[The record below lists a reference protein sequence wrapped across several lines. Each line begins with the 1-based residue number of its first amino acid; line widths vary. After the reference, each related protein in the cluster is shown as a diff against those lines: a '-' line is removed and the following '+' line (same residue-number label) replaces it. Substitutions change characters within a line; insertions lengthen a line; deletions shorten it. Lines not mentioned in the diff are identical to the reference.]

1 MKEQPLESSSPEHH
15 PNAFLVLDR
24 ICFLENGPYS
34 FSVEQGKCVGLSGQS
49 GIGKS
54 QLLKS
59 IVDLI
64 PHSGEVYLDGVACS
78 EIAAPE
84 WRKQVAL
91 VPAESYWWFD
101 TVQEHFPDLDHSF
114 LSRGWLEELG
124 FPASVMTWQVSRL
137 STGERQRLA
146 LLRALVN
153 EPRVLLLD
161 EPTSGLDPQFAAR
174 YEHIL
179 AGYRRQHNAPLIW
192 VTHDREQL
200 LRVSDQAFFV
210 EKNGLHLQQATS
222 DTDRPSIEEKNLL

>member
-1 MKEQPLESSSPEHH
+1 MKAQPSESSCRNGKS
-15 PNAFLVLDR
+15 ASCLVVDA
-24 ICFLENGPYS
+24 ISFLENGPYS
-34 FSVEQGKCVGLSGQS
+34 FSVGAGECIGLSGQS

-64 PHSGEVYLDGVACS
+64 PHTGEVYLDGAACAD
-78 EIAAPE
+78 IPAPQ

-91 VPAESYWWFD
+91 IPAESYWWYD
-101 TVQEHFPDLDHSF
+101 TVEQHFPDLRHSF
-114 LSRGWLEELG
+114 LSCGWLEQLG
-124 FPASVMTWQVSRL
+124 FPMEVTSWQVSRL

-161 EPTSGLDPQFAAR
+161 EPTSGLDPLYSERFENIVFEYQKQKGCA
-174 YEHIL
+174 
-179 AGYRRQHNAPLIW
+179 LIW

-200 LRVSDQAFFV
+200 HRVAEHEYLV
-210 EKNGLHLQQATS
+210 EKKDLQ
-222 DTDRPSIEEKNLL
+222 RR

>member
-1 MKEQPLESSSPEHH
+1 MEAQPSESLCPKGQSTLC
-15 PNAFLVLDR
+15 LVVDALS
-24 ICFLENGPYS
+24 FLENGPYS
-34 FSVEQGKCVGLSGQS
+34 FSVGEGECIGLSGQS

-78 EIAAPE
+78 DIPAPK

-91 VPAESYWWFD
+91 VPAESYWWYD
-101 TVQEHFPDLDHSF
+101 RVEQHFPDPRHLF
-114 LSRGWLEELG
+114 LSCGWLEQLG
-124 FPASVMTWQVSRL
+124 FPLDVTTWQVSRL

-161 EPTSGLDPQFAAR
+161 EPTSGLDPVYTAR
-174 YEHIL
+174 FEKIL
-179 AGYRRQHNAPLIW
+179 LEYQQQKGSAFVW

-200 LRVSDQAFFV
+200 QRVAGQAYLV
-210 EKNGLHLQQATS
+210 EKNGLQ
-222 DTDRPSIEEKNLL
+222 KF

>member
-1 MKEQPLESSSPEHH
+1 MEAQPSESLCPEGQSTLC
-15 PNAFLVLDR
+15 LVVDALS
-24 ICFLENGPYS
+24 FLENGPYS
-34 FSVEQGKCVGLSGQS
+34 FSVGEGECIGLSGQS

-78 EIAAPE
+78 DIPAPQ

-91 VPAESYWWFD
+91 VPAESYWWYD
-101 TVQEHFPDLDHSF
+101 RVEQHFPEPRHLF
-114 LSRGWLEELG
+114 LSCGWLEQLG
-124 FPASVMTWQVSRL
+124 FPLDVTTWQVSLL

-161 EPTSGLDPQFAAR
+161 EPTSGLDPEYTSRF
-174 YEHIL
+174 EKIL
-179 AGYRRQHNAPLIW
+179 FEYQQQRGSAFVW

-200 LRVSDQAFFV
+200 QRVAGQAYLV
-210 EKNGLHLQQATS
+210 EKNGLQ
-222 DTDRPSIEEKNLL
+222 RF